1 MANDIESPE
10 NGSVSAETQE
20 ILAQLRNEGHEIAG
34 DTPTEPQEAPVSPQ
48 DAPQA
53 PETPEPSD
61 VPLQDKTDDTEAIT
75 APVDRTSKEP
85 ALIPAWEH
93 KVAEKRWA
101 KENETLR
108 AELDAL
114 KANPTVANQQA
125 VVQTTGNLKQMAQ
138 QYGLELDEAQEKFFS
153 ALLQNAVPS
162 ELKDAGRKLEALERD
177 RTISFL
183 EQQYETEFNK
193 DVVPLLREK
202 YGDLDGSTLAE
213 LKAKLHNTAFTDT
226 YAKVPLRK
234 VFLAEESEFKLTPSE
249 PRSTVQ
255 PGKSGKTRSVSVDF
269 DSVDEETF
277 AKMSP
282 EDVERYTRHQ
292 QAKTGGNKWQ

>member
-1 MANDIESPE
+1 MANEVESPASD
-10 NGSVSAETQE
+10 SVSTETQQ

-34 DTPTEPQEAPVSPQ
+34 DTPTDPQEAPVSPQ

-53 PETPEPSD
+53 TETPEPSD
-61 VPLQDKTDDTEAIT
+61 VPLQDKTSDTEANT
-75 APVDRTSKEP
+75 APVDRNSKEP

-108 AELDAL
+108 AELEAL
-114 KANPTVANQQA
+114 KANPTPENQQA
-125 VVQTTGNLKQMAQ
+125 VVQTTHNLKGLAQ

-153 ALLQNAVPS
+153 ALVAQAVPND
-162 ELKDAGRKLEALERD
+162 LRDASKKLEALERD

-183 EQQYETEFNK
+183 EQQYDNEFNH
-193 DVVPLLREK
+193 DVVPMLREK
-202 YGDLDGSTLAE
+202 YGELDGSTLAE
-213 LKAKLHNTAFTDT
+213 LKAKLHNTAFSET

-234 VFLAEESEFKLTPSE
+234 VFLAEESEFKLIPSE

-255 PGKSGKTRSVSVDF
+255 PGKSGKTRGTSIDF

-282 EDVERYTRHQ
+282 EDIERYTKHQ
-292 QAKTGGNKWQ
+292 IDKSGGRKWH